1 MYPAKD
7 RVVYEAWL
15 DELATAAAELDLD
28 EEARS
33 IATDLFLHDVPS
45 ADRSKRAV
53 AGASLYAA
61 ALITGQERSQ
71 GAVAAAV
78 GTSRV
83 SVQQRWKQ
91 RLRVAGLEAP
101 SW

>member
-1 MYPAKD
+1 VYPARD
-7 RVVYEAWL
+7 RVVHAAWIE
-15 DELATAAAELDLD
+15 ELATAADTLDLD
-28 EEARS
+28 EEAQS
-33 IATDLFLHDVPS
+33 VAVDLFLHDVPA

-71 GAVAAAV
+71 GSVAAAL

-91 RLRVAGLEAP
+91 RLRVAGFDPP

>member
-1 MYPAKD
+1 VYPARD
-7 RVVYEAWL
+7 RVVHEAWIE
-15 DELATAAAELDLD
+15 ELATAADALDLD

-33 IATDLFLHDVPS
+33 VAVDLFLQDVPT

-71 GAVAAAV
+71 GRVASV
-78 GTSRV
+78 LETSRV

-91 RLRVAGLEAP
+91 RLRVAGFDPP